1 MDKKYKKI
9 YKQYLKEFKKINI
22 ASDNFLNLLVKYFKY
37 LRDTYVLTTTDF
49 SSLTDPKNFKFS
61 ALVLAIIEYENW
73 QNCITN
79 YFTSI
84 GEVVEKYKEKTRDEV
99 IKLYQEEQDK
109 HWNTFWQ
116 LAVFNIKEWCTNDQ
130 F

>member
-22 ASDNFLNLLVKYFKY
+22 TSDNFLNLLVKYFKY

-84 GEVVEKYKEKTRDEV
+84 GEVVEKYKDKTRDEV

>member
-1 MDKKYKKI
+1 MNKKYKKI
-9 YKQYLKEFKKINI
+9 YKQYLKEFKKINVT
-22 ASDNFLNLLVKYFKY
+22 SDNFLNLLVKYFKY

-79 YFTSI
+79 YFTSV
-84 GEVVEKYKEKTRDEV
+84 GEVVDKYKEKTRDEV

>member
-9 YKQYLKEFKKINI
+9 YKQYLKEFKKINVT
-22 ASDNFLNLLVKYFKY
+22 SDNFLNLLVKYFKY

-84 GEVVEKYKEKTRDEV
+84 GEVVEKYKDKTRDEV

>member
-9 YKQYLKEFKKINI
+9 YKQYLKEFKKINVT
-22 ASDNFLNLLVKYFKY
+22 SDNFLNLLVKYFKY

-79 YFTSI
+79 YFTSV

>member
-9 YKQYLKEFKKINI
+9 YKQYLKEFKKINVT
-22 ASDNFLNLLVKYFKY
+22 SDNFLNLLVKYFKY
-37 LRDTYVLTTTDF
+37 LRDTYVLTTNDF

-79 YFTSI
+79 
-84 GEVVEKYKEKTRDEV
+84 
-99 IKLYQEEQDK
+99 
-109 HWNTFWQ
+109 
-116 LAVFNIKEWCTNDQ
+116 
-130 F
+130 

>member
-22 ASDNFLNLLVKYFKY
+22 TSDNFLNLLVKYFKY

>member
-9 YKQYLKEFKKINI
+9 YKQYLKEFKKINVT
-22 ASDNFLNLLVKYFKY
+22 ADNFLNLLVKYFKY

-79 YFTSI
+79 YFTSV

-116 LAVFNIKEWCTNDQ
+116 LAVFTIKEWCTNDQ